1 MLSPLNKL
9 FLGVQT
15 VLARR
20 KAQLARLMTVRT
32 AMINENLVD
41 FVDLSSPDRDDEG
54 EILSSFKKIHSMAE
68 KRQEV

>member
-20 KAQLARLMTVRT
+20 KAQLTWLMRVRT
-32 AMINENLVD
+32 AMINDNLVD
-41 FVDLSSPDRDDEG
+41 FVDLSSPDRDDEAKN
-54 EILSSFKKIHSMAE
+54 LSSF
-68 KRQEV
+68 